1 MLPEKAL
8 KPSSC
13 IVELGAVKC
22 PPGSLGVGPVIVKV
36 CPKSGSMIPL
46 SVTADVVVHV
56 SGEEEVC
63 AKQPAVLN
71 SESLKATVLTHGFGG
86 GGGGGGFDEGATTST
101 ALVTVAV
108 WEGLPV
114 PPPPV
119 SVSLTRTVCGP
130 AVVNV

>member
-1 MLPEKAL
+1 MLPEKTL

-22 PPGSLGVGPVIVKV
+22 PPGSPAVGPVIVKV

-63 AKQPAVLN
+63 VKQPAVLN
-71 SESLKATVLTHGFGG
+71 SESLKVTLLTHGG
-86 GGGGGGFDEGATTST
+86 GGGGGGWFDEGATTLMV
-101 ALVTVAV
+101 LVTVVV
-108 WEGLPV
+108 WVGLLLS
-114 PPPPV
+114 PPRL
-119 SVSLTRTVCGP
+119 SVTRTRTVCGP
-130 AVVNV
+130 VVVNV

>member
-1 MLPEKAL
+1 MLPEKTL

-63 AKQPAVLN
+63 EKQPAVLN
-71 SESLKATVLTHGFGG
+71 CESLKATVLTHG
-86 GGGGGGFDEGATTST
+86 
-101 ALVTVAV
+101 LKR
-108 WEGLPV
+108 LPDRH
-114 PPPPV
+114 
-119 SVSLTRTVCGP
+119 SQLAMEC
-130 AVVNV
+130 